1 MSVVVILPSVA
12 AVLLSIVILVISRGP
27 VGAAVGCSHVVVLSF
42 DCGIGEDLV
51 GFIDLLEEILFA
63 FVGIGM
69 VLLGESPECLFDLVL

>member
-1 MSVVVILPSVA
+1 MVVVLPSVA

-27 VGAAVGCSHVVVLSF
+27 VGATVGCPHVIVLSF
-42 DCGIGEDLV
+42 DGGIGEDLV

-69 VLLGESPECLFDLVL
+69 VLLCEGPECLFDLVL